1 MANTLTFANLTLTD
15 TNIFGGI
22 SYIADLNAGDEF
34 SIGNTA
40 SACVT
45 FTTDT
50 QVPKYSKDSTN
61 GVFVWDI
68 DGTDKGRF
76 YITEVTKNNGMYTVT
91 AYDAMY
97 LTEKNISALSLT
109 LPISVSACASAIATY
124 IGCTVSGT
132 INNGTLT
139 AASLDEDMTIRELL
153 GRVAEAS
160 GCSVKIDGSDHLCFM
175 YYADSGITV
184 TASEYI
190 ELEVADYTCAAID
203 NVTIYN
209 MEGEVQASAGS
220 GTNSLFI
227 GQNPFLENATSTNA
241 TNIYNAVKDF
251 AYAPLTCSMFEENG
265 LEVGTIAT
273 FGTTPTLVMHLESGE
288 GGAVVSSVGSDTRAE
303 YNKDIMTTINETREI
318 AVSAQSQASAAATAA
333 AAATTA
339 AGQAQSAASAAQS
352 QASAAASAASA
363 ASTQAQAAS
372 AAASAASTAAGDASA
387 QALLAQQQAQS
398 ATNSANGALKGLAT
412 VEDVVDIL
420 NWIATHGEYSKT
432 TDTTIVEGK
441 GYYTLTATAVASPTN
456 DDIGTYYELIS
467 GEYVKTTD
475 TTVVSGKTYYT
486 VSGTPVTNPVVA
498 DLGTYYE
505 LTITEAVAN
514 YINTHLA
521 LTDEGLYV
529 TADGSAW
536 KVLVANDGVYI
547 IDPQGNTVA
556 QYKATITI
564 GENVSGKCRTE
575 IGADGMQIIQNVNG
589 SDIQIAN
596 LGYGLGNAQSGTA
609 TAPYYTFGI
618 REENASE
625 FVPMRSYSVGAL
637 CLYGDPP
644 LLYVCTEFNAES
656 AWNPNHWQLAV
667 GGYSVAEG
675 VDVIASGFHSH
686 AEGASTV
693 TIGGEAHAEG
703 WVTKAIGRCAHSEG
717 MNTSAYGLCSHA
729 EGWATTTS
737 GDYSHAEG
745 WLTTAQGKSQTVIG
759 EYNIVDTTG
768 ATASDRGE
776 YALIIGNGTASTAQS
791 NALAVKWDGNVH
803 IDLAGYQTADDID
816 KDIYDALV
824 SLGWDSEVTE

>member
-265 LEVGTIAT
+265 IEVGTIAT

-339 AGQAQSAASAAQS
+339 AGQAQSAASAASSAAAAASS

-363 ASTQAQAAS
+363 AST
-372 AAASAASTAAGDASA
+372 AAGNASA

-467 GEYVKTTD
+467 GSYVKTTD

-505 LTITEAVAN
+505 LTITDAVAN

-521 LTDEGLYV
+521 LTDDGLYV

-547 IDPQGNTVA
+547 IDDNGATVA
-556 QYKATITI
+556 TYSADITLGASGDWQVNVANDGVYIVDSQGIQVAKYKDRITL
-564 GENVSGKCRTE
+564 GY
-575 IGADGMQIIQNVNG
+575 
-589 SDIQIAN
+589 IAN
-596 LGYGLGNAQSGTA
+596 LKSRIEVGSEGFEFLRRRAGADEQFAYIGVEKSGSTYGTYPFFSFGNRVHTAINDYDATA
-609 TAPYYTFGI
+609 TYQ
-618 REENASE
+618 
-625 FVPMRSYSVGAL
+625 VG
-637 CLYGDPP
+637 DRVNHNNIP
-644 LLYVCTEFNAES
+644 YVCKKDITTPEDWHSSKWGVLN
-656 AWNPNHWQLAV
+656 
-667 GGYSVAEG
+667 GYYSVAEG
-675 VDVIASGFHSH
+675 DVTIASGNSSH
-686 AEGASTV
+686 AEGSNNIAL
-693 TIGGEAHAEG
+693 GA
-703 WVTKAIGRCAHSEG
+703 
-717 MNTSAYGLCSHA
+717 
-729 EGWATTTS
+729 
-737 GDYSHAEG
+737 YSHAEG
-745 WLTTAQGKSQTVIG
+745 YGNAALGDSSHSQGFYTNAGYPYQTVIG
-759 EYNIVDTTG
+759 QCNDNQADT
-768 ATASDRGE
+768 AFE
-776 YALIIGNGTASTAQS
+776 IGNGASVNIRS
-791 NALAVKWDGNVH
+791 NALAVKWDGNIH
-803 IDLAGYQTADDID
+803 IDLAGYATTGDVD
-816 KDIYDALV
+816 KTIYDALV

>member
-15 TNIFGGI
+15 ANIFGGI
-22 SYIADLNAGDEF
+22 NYTVDLNAGDEF

-76 YITEVTKNNGMYTVT
+76 YITEVKKNNGMYAVT

-109 LPISVSACASAIATY
+109 LPITVSACASAIATY
-124 IGCTVSGT
+124 IGCTISGT
-132 INNGTLT
+132 VKNGTLT

-339 AGQAQSAASAAQS
+339 AGQAQSAASAAQT

-363 ASTQAQAAS
+363 AQSQAS
-372 AAASAASTAAGDASA
+372 AAASAASSASSAASA
-387 QALLAQQQAQS
+387 AQ
-398 ATNSANGALKGLAT
+398 TSANKAQASA
-412 VEDVVDIL
+412 D
-420 NWIATHGEYSKT
+420 NAGEYAARALGNLSSVQSVAETLAWVTQHGTMTLT
-432 TDTTIVEGK
+432 TDTAPDPSHVYFVVDANGDYVVGGTHYSVVTEPD
-441 GYYTLTATAVASPTN
+441 VA
-456 DDIGTYYELIS
+456 DISTYYELSINES
-467 GEYVKTTD
+467 LNNYVATHLVVDSEGLWIIPDAGGNKVLIATGQG
-475 TTVVSGKTYYT
+475 TVYQSAGTYIVSG
-486 VSGTPVTNPVVA
+486 S
-498 DLGTYYE
+498 D
-505 LTITEAVAN
+505 I
-514 YINTHLA
+514 LA
-521 LTDEGLYV
+521 EF
-529 TADGSAW
+529 TADGAQIGQTGESRLNMNYRSLQLKDRDGYTYFHVSELLDENGNITEESTLPLPPIHDEVIVNVGFDISAIVE
-536 KVLVANDGVYI
+536 VL
-547 IDPQGNTVA
+547 
-556 QYKATITI
+556 
-564 GENVSGKCRTE
+564 
-575 IGADGMQIIQNVNG
+575 AD
-589 SDIQIAN
+589 
-596 LGYGLGNAQSGTA
+596 
-609 TAPYYTFGI
+609 
-618 REENASE
+618 
-625 FVPMRSYSVGAL
+625 
-637 CLYGDPP
+637 
-644 LLYVCTEFNAES
+644 
-656 AWNPNHWQLAV
+656 
-667 GGYSVAEG
+667 G
-675 VDVIASGFHSH
+675 VDVTSDTTFNQKSVTIANVTEPISNLVITYTPYSPSAWYNASYFKAYTLGVRSKASGGYVGGMSTVIGYTNDARGFASL
-686 AEGASTV
+686 AEGQGTTAS
-693 TIGGEAHAEG
+693 GE
-703 WVTKAIGRCAHSEG
+703 
-717 MNTSAYGLCSHA
+717 CSHA
-729 EGWATTTS
+729 EGCSTVAS
-737 GDYSHAEG
+737 GDYSHSQNYCTEANYDNQ
-745 WLTTAQGKSQTVIG
+745 TAIGKFNDNQSNNAF
-759 EYNIVDTTG
+759 E
-768 ATASDRGE
+768 
-776 YALIIGNGTASTAQS
+776 IGNGTSDSARS
-791 NALAVKWDGNVH
+791 NAVAVKWDGNVH
-803 IDLAGYQTADDID
+803 IDLAGYQTTGNVD

-824 SLGWDSEVTE
+824 SLGWDSDVIV

>member
-15 TNIFGGI
+15 ANIFGGI
-22 SYIADLNAGDEF
+22 NYTVDLNAGDEF

-109 LPISVSACASAIATY
+109 LPITVSACASAIATY
-124 IGCTVSGT
+124 IGCTISGT
-132 INNGTLT
+132 IKNGTLT

-363 ASTQAQAAS
+363 ASTQAQQATQSAQTAS
-372 AAASAASTAAGDASA
+372 QQAQNASA
-387 QALLAQQQAQS
+387 QALVAQQQAQS

-441 GYYTLTATAVASPTN
+441 GYYTLTATAVASPT
-456 DDIGTYYELIS
+456 DADIGTYYELIS

-486 VSGTPVTNPVVA
+486 VSGIPVTNPVVA

-529 TADGSAW
+529 TADGNAW

-556 QYKATITI
+556 QYKSAITLGLTNRPHVDITTTSQAFTMQNGVRLFELNADPSLDPIQWSMEVEATGQTAYEVGWIPRGSLTVKVDGVVMTEGVDYTLNQATIVFT
-564 GENVSGKCRTE
+564 
-575 IGADGMQIIQNVNG
+575 
-589 SDIQIAN
+589 
-596 LGYGLGNAQSGTA
+596 
-609 TAPYYTFGI
+609 TAPPIGSTVYWSGFMFVDGVSYTLGV
-618 REENASE
+618 R
-625 FVPMRSYSVGAL
+625 
-637 CLYGDPP
+637 
-644 LLYVCTEFNAES
+644 
-656 AWNPNHWQLAV
+656 
-667 GGYSVAEG
+667 GYATTYEKGLFSVAEG
-675 VDVIASGFHSH
+675 ELCVADARASH
-686 AEGASTV
+686 AEGRKSMAL
-693 TIGGEAHAEG
+693 GGSAHAEG
-703 WVTKAIGRCAHSEG
+703 LS
-717 MNTSAYGLCSHA
+717 
-729 EGWATTTS
+729 TTAS
-737 GDYSHAEG
+737 GDYSHSQNNV
-745 WLTTAQGKSQTVIG
+745 TTAQGKSQTAIG
-759 EYNIVDTTG
+759 EFNIVDTTG

-776 YALIIGNGTASTAQS
+776 YALIIGNGTGYTARS
-791 NALAVKWDGNVH
+791 NALAVTWDGNVH
-803 IDLAGYQTADDID
+803 IDLAGYATTDDID
-816 KDIYDALV
+816 KAIYDALV
-824 SLGWDSEVTE
+824 TLGWDSEVTE

>member
-15 TNIFGGI
+15 ANIFGGI
-22 SYIADLNAGDEF
+22 NYTVDLNAGDEF

-61 GVFVWDI
+61 GVFVWNI
-68 DGTDKGRF
+68 DGTNKGRF

-97 LTEKNISALSLT
+97 LTEKNISNLSLT
-109 LPISVSACASAIATY
+109 LPITVSACASAIATY
-124 IGCTVSGT
+124 IGCTISGT
-132 INNGTLT
+132 VKNGTLT

-339 AGQAQSAASAAQS
+339 AGQAQSAASSAQTQASAAASAASAAQS
-352 QASAAASAASA
+352 QASAAASAASS
-363 ASTQAQAAS
+363 ASSAAS
-372 AAASAASTAAGDASA
+372 AAQTSANKAQASADNA
-387 QALLAQQQAQS
+387 
-398 ATNSANGALKGLAT
+398 
-412 VEDVVDIL
+412 
-420 NWIATHGEYSKT
+420 GEYAARALGNLSSVQSVAETLAWVTQHGTMTLT
-432 TDTTIVEGK
+432 TDTAPDPSHVYFVVDANGDYVVGGTHYSV
-441 GYYTLTATAVASPTN
+441 VAEPVTSAMS
-456 DDIGTYYELIS
+456 TYYELGIDES
-467 GEYVKTTD
+467 LNNYV
-475 TTVVSGKTYYT
+475 
-486 VSGTPVTNPVVA
+486 A
-498 DLGTYYE
+498 
-505 LTITEAVAN
+505 
-514 YINTHLA
+514 THLA
-521 LTDEGLYV
+521 VDSEGLWILP
-529 TADGSAW
+529 DSGGNR
-536 KVLVANDGVYI
+536 VLIATGNGTGYPVAGTYI
-547 IDPQGNTVA
+547 IGKVNGNDTLFA
-556 QYKATITI
+556 KFTAGGATIQA
-564 GENVSGKCRTE
+564 ENGT
-575 IGADGMQIIQNVNG
+575 
-589 SDIQIAN
+589 QIAH
-596 LGYGLGNAQSGTA
+596 LGYGLGNAEGGSTA
-609 TAPYYTFGI
+609 TTPYYTLGTRASGGI
-618 REENASE
+618 GN
-625 FVPMRSYSVGAL
+625 
-637 CLYGDPP
+637 
-644 LLYVCTEFNAES
+644 
-656 AWNPNHWQLAV
+656 
-667 GGYSVAEG
+667 YSVAEG
-675 VDVIASGFHSH
+675 VNTR
-686 AEGASTV
+686 AE
-693 TIGGEAHAEG
+693 
-703 WVTKAIGRCAHSEG
+703 AIGSHTEG
-717 MNTSAYGLCSHA
+717 NRTIAQGY
-729 EGWATTTS
+729 
-737 GDYSHAEG
+737 YSHAEG
-745 WLTTAQGKSQTVIG
+745 IRTFIAGRGSGAHAEGIDCRAIGEASHAEGDTCKAYGGSSHAEGTNCICGDDIYELGGDDAHAEGLFTVAKGDNSHAQNSHTIASKDSQTAIG
-759 EYNIVDTTG
+759 KYNIEDT
-768 ATASDRGE
+768 ATAVADQK
-776 YALIIGNGTASTAQS
+776 AFIIGNGTSDSARS

-803 IDLAGYQTADDID
+803 IDLAGYATTDDID

>member
-1 MANTLTFANLTLTD
+1 MANTLTFASLTLTD
-15 TNIFGGI
+15 ANIFGGI
-22 SYIADLNAGDEF
+22 NYTVDLNAGDEF

-109 LPISVSACASAIATY
+109 LPITVSACASAIATY
-124 IGCTVSGT
+124 IGCTISGT
-132 INNGTLT
+132 IKNGTLT
-139 AASLDEDMTIRELL
+139 AASLDEDMTIRKLL

-209 MEGEVQASAGS
+209 MEGEIQASAGS

-273 FGTTPTLVMHLESGE
+273 FGTAPTLVMHLESGE
-288 GGAVVSSVGSDTRAE
+288 SGAVVSSVGSDTRAE

-339 AGQAQSAASAAQS
+339 AGQAQSAASDAQS

-363 ASTQAQAAS
+363 ASTQAQQATQSAQTAS
-372 AAASAASTAAGDASA
+372 QQAQNASA
-387 QALLAQQQAQS
+387 QALVAQQQAQS

-441 GYYTLTATAVASPTN
+441 GYYTLTATAVASPT
-456 DDIGTYYELIS
+456 DADIGTYYELVN

-475 TTVVSGKTYYT
+475 TSVVSGKTYYT
-486 VSGTPVTNPVVA
+486 VSGTPVTNPVQA
-498 DLGTYYE
+498 DIGTYYE
-505 LTITEAVAN
+505 LTITDAVAN

-547 IDPQGNTVA
+547 IDPQGHTIA
-556 QYKATITI
+556 QYKETITLGLPSMPHLDI
-564 GENVSGKCRTE
+564 TTISQSFAMANGIRLFEVN
-575 IGADGMQIIQNVNG
+575 ADPSAVGPIDLSMQITTADMRLAYEVGWVPVGKLTVKADDVVLTEGVDYTLNQVTIVLTTPPPVG
-589 SDIQIAN
+589 TVLYWSGRGFSHGVSYT
-596 LGYGLGNAQSGTA
+596 LGVRGYATTYGKGL
-609 TAPYYTFGI
+609 F
-618 REENASE
+618 
-625 FVPMRSYSVGAL
+625 
-637 CLYGDPP
+637 
-644 LLYVCTEFNAES
+644 
-656 AWNPNHWQLAV
+656 
-667 GGYSVAEG
+667 SVAEG
-675 VDVIASGFHSH
+675 NSCVAEGGASH
-686 AEGASTV
+686 AEGYETKALGSN
-693 TIGGEAHAEG
+693 AHAEG
-703 WVTKAIGRCAHSEG
+703 
-717 MNTSAYGLCSHA
+717 NN
-729 EGWATTTS
+729 
-737 GDYSHAEG
+737 
-745 WLTTAQGKSQTVIG
+745 TTASGTFSHSQNNVTIAQRKSQTAIG
-759 EYNIVDTTG
+759 EYNIADTTG
-768 ATASDRGE
+768 ATARDRGE
-776 YALIIGNGTASTAQS
+776 YALIIGNGTAYDARS

-803 IDLAGYQTADDID
+803 IDLAGYQTTGNVD